1 MYRPYSFGTGTVNA
15 TITHLDFRLNGRR
28 RHIRM
33 WILGAI
39 FVAGVLHGLGPDHLA
54 AITAFGTRG
63 GNDARRI
70 AFFSTRFA
78 LGHAVVIVIAG
89 MAAKFGRVMLPPLWE
104 HRFESAAG
112 WLLIFTGIVLLA
124 GLITGK
130 FSLHAHEHHHH
141 VGHHQ
146 HLHSHFV
153 VPQKHEHRH
162 GAFAAVL
169 GAIFALGGVRALLI
183 VVPVAMAHT
192 VTQSIIRI
200 AAFVLGITLAMV
212 SYGIATQKTL
222 SLFAGT
228 SRNWMRAS
236 SYFAAVFC
244 IGAGWAVLAGV
255 I

>member
-1 MYRPYSFGTGTVNA
+1 
-15 TITHLDFRLNGRR
+15 
-28 RHIRM
+28 M

-63 GNDARRI
+63 GNDTRRI
-70 AFFSTRFA
+70 VFFSTRFA
-78 LGHAVVIVIAG
+78 LGHAVVIIIAG
-89 MAAKFGRVMLPPLWE
+89 LTAKFGRVMLPPVWE

-112 WLLIFTGIVLLA
+112 WLLIVTGIVLFA

-130 FSLHAHEHHHH
+130 FSLHAHEHHHE

-162 GAFAAVL
+162 GTFAAVL

-192 VTQSIIRI
+192 VTESIIRI

-222 SLFAGT
+222 TFFAGT
-228 SRNWMRAS
+228 SRNLMRAS

-244 IGAGWAVLAGV
+244 VGAGWAVLAGV